1 MDYENNVLKN
11 GVFVTQ
17 IGDMYRVSLVPRAC
31 LDGVPN
37 ATERN
42 PNNAKTKESLCRARN
57 KIIELAYCNEWTYFF
72 TATFDPKKVGDRSNK
87 KETLAK
93 LVKWLQNKGRTSGIK
108 YLLIPELH
116 SDGIGLHAHG
126 LLYFDEPPDVT
137 PFKDITDRPI
147 PKKLAESEYLN
158 WNDYERKFGFC
169 SLGQIK
175 SKKAIAFY
183 MSKYI
188 TKGLAN
194 AIKDFSAHVYYASK
208 GLAQGQSVGG
218 FHNHRANIDLMQAI
232 PWTYKD
238 IENGIATMTIESAD
252 ELKKILDSCG
262 LELEHVKDSKPKKLT
277 ELSVNQ

>member
-1 MDYENNVLKN
+1 MSYMDYENNVLKN
-11 GVFVTQ
+11 GIFVTQ

-42 PNNAKTKESLCRARN
+42 PNNAKTKASLCRARN
-57 KIIELAYCNEWTYFF
+57 KIIELAYCNEWHYFF
-72 TATFDPKKVGDRSNK
+72 TATFDKMKVADRHDK

-93 LVKWLQNKGRTSGIK
+93 LIKWLQNKGRAAGIK

-116 SDGIGLHAHG
+116 EDGAFHAHG
-126 LLYFDEPPDVT
+126 LLYFERPPDTT
-137 PFKDITDRPI
+137 PFKDIKDRPV
-147 PKKLAESEYLN
+147 PHKLRNSDYLN

-262 LELEHVKDSKPKKLT
+262 LELEHVKGSKT
-277 ELSVNQ
+277 EKS